1 MAKEIERAGIPVAYV
16 TTLTSLA
23 EEIRANRIVAGVR
36 IPHPMG
42 NPVLTPESE
51 RQLRVFMTRQALDV
65 LTQSVDGPHIFSGS
79 IEHPGAR

>member
-1 MAKEIERAGIPVAYV
+1 MAKEIERSGIPVAYV

-42 NPVLTPESE
+42 NPVLAAESE
-51 RQLRVFMTRQALDV
+51 HQLRLAVTRRALSA
-65 LTQSVDGPHIFSGS
+65 LTEQVDGPSVFAVD
-79 IEHPGAR
+79 HPGAR

>member
-1 MAKEIERAGIPVAYV
+1 MAKEIERSGIPVAYV

-51 RQLRVFMTRQALDV
+51 RNLRTVVTRRALEV
-65 LTQSVDGPHIFSGS
+65 LTQPVDGPKVFAID
-79 IEHPGAR
+79 HPGAR